1 MYLGFTKHI
10 LIGHLGIII
19 LSPQVFDFLVFTN
32 KTMAW
37 FLCERNEQYPLNGE
51 KITDGKKNIY
61 ILDTITSFLSDYLN
75 KIHK

>member
-1 MYLGFTKHI
+1 MYLGFTKHV

-19 LSPQVFDFLVFTN
+19 LPPQVFHFLVCTN

-51 KITDGKKNIY
+51 KITHGK
-61 ILDTITSFLSDYLN
+61 
-75 KIHK
+75 

>member
-19 LSPQVFDFLVFTN
+19 LSPQVFDFLVCTN

-37 FLCERNEQYPLNGE
+37 FLCERNEQYPLDGE
-51 KITDGKKNIY
+51 KITHGKIIIKY
-61 ILDTITSFLSDYLN
+61 I
-75 KIHK
+75 